1 MGRLQPDPSPSNFQ
15 PASEPQ
21 PHEYHYEQQVT
32 DEIPPPVYE
41 SYNDEN
47 HPYDSSYPAQATD
60 PQQQQQPPPPQP
72 QQPPQS
78 YPPPQPPQPY
88 PPQQPPQQYPPRTY
102 PPPSGGKPQAYPPQ
116 AEQAAVQFPPP
127 HSEKAYQPSEPEA
140 VQFPPPQQQGYQVPG
155 PAAQFPPRSPFFG
168 AQQPQMNYGGMGAP
182 PASGVPVMNN
192 QFSKMGTEGWS
203 TDLFGCMENPENAVL
218 DVGVH
223 LVGMLIHGCCSN
235 LTSSIFFSYN
245 SHLPMLDV
253 RANCRNCGQWSHLMW
268 NKWDTV
274 WLYSILDRH
283 AMSDFMHLPDKD
295 EEQIRAGGVAC
306 AGLGH
311 PLLMRVLR
319 SLSGVQ
325 GAPTQGLRSC
335 HWMDGKHG
343 YAAAAAAANW
353 NGATNE
359 PNHDGLMKT

>member
-47 HPYDSSYPAQATD
+47 HPYDSSYPAPATD
-60 PQQQQQPPPPQP
+60 PQQPPQQQQQPPQP

-78 YPPPQPPQPY
+78 YPPQQPPQQY

-127 HSEKAYQPSEPEA
+127 HSEKAYQPSEPAA
-140 VQFPPPQQQGYQVPG
+140 VQFPPPQQQGYQAPG

-203 TDLFGCMENPENAVL
+203 TDLFGCMENPENALITAIFPCLTFGQIAEIVDNGHTSCGTSGIL
-218 DVGVH
+218 YGCIAFLIAMPCLISCTYRTKMRSKFG
-223 LVGMLIHGCCSN
+223 LVESPAPDWATHCLCECCALCQEYRELQHRGYDPAIGWMGNMHMQQQQIGMV
-235 LTSSIFFSYN
+235 
-245 SHLPMLDV
+245 P
-253 RANCRNCGQWSHLMW
+253 
-268 NKWDTV
+268 
-274 WLYSILDRH
+274 
-283 AMSDFMHLPDKD
+283 
-295 EEQIRAGGVAC
+295 
-306 AGLGH
+306 
-311 PLLMRVLR
+311 
-319 SLSGVQ
+319 
-325 GAPTQGLRSC
+325 PTNQTMMG
-335 HWMDGKHG
+335 
-343 YAAAAAAANW
+343 
-353 NGATNE
+353 
-359 PNHDGLMKT
+359 